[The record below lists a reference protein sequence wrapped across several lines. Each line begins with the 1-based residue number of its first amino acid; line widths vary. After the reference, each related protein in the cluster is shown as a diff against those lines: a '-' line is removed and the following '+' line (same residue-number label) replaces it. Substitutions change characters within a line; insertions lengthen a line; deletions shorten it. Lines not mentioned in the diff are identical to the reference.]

1 MMAQQIIRGAL
12 CDEIAKKDKRIKV
25 IHQENGGLSV
35 ARNMGIKSATGKYIA
50 FVDSDDLISHRMY
63 EFMYKSIVE
72 SKTRISMCDYSAF
85 RENTPQFD
93 EDYKVE
99 IMSND
104 EVIKELM
111 IDKKVRN
118 FAWNKLFDIEL
129 FKNISFVVGKKY
141 EDVGTI
147 FKLFLEAE
155 NVVYV
160 DMKLYGYFIRENSI
174 TGNYN
179 INATLDFIEMINYRY
194 EYLMKEK
201 PYLSEY
207 IDMNRVNTVTRY
219 FIDIAKSKKISVL
232 KNGEFKSKLYKELE
246 IARKLNTKEIRKIN
260 SRKLNLLNKI
270 LQYSRNFIKP

>member
-1 MMAQQIIRGAL
+1 MAQQIIRGAL